1 MKLTTKQYQVQALT
15 RSSLSKQ
22 GFTIIEVIV
31 VIAIIIT
38 LSGIGFGVF
47 FKMNEKARASQTQ
60 VIIDS
65 VAAAMEGRALDI
77 TRDQRDTFGLSS
89 TFPEASSGDDNSTVD
104 LVSYISGDFDG
115 DGETDDGVET
125 KLPQLVA
132 NDSDSNQDSYLD
144 DDGRIVDGWGNPI
157 QYTFPGV
164 YHNED
169 DGFDLVS
176 AGPDKEFGTEDDI
189 ILK

>member
-31 VIAIIIT
+31 VMAIIIT

-47 FKMNEKARASQTQ
+47 FKMNENARASQTQ

-65 VAAAMEGRALDI
+65 VAAAMEGRSLDI
-77 TRDQRDTFGLSS
+77 TRDQRDTLGLAS
-89 TFPEASSGDDNSTVD
+89 TFPSGAGGDDSTVD

-157 QYTFPGV
+157 QYTFPGD

-176 AGPDKEFGTEDDI
+176 AGPDEEFGTEDDI